1 MAIPVINIGSKLDGK
16 GFKQAETA
24 TEKLGKNA
32 KKLAGAL
39 GLAFGTAQVIAFAK
53 ASMKAFAEDEKA
65 AVRLTKAVENLGL
78 GFEDARIKS
87 FISDLEATAGVSDD
101 VLRPA
106 FQSLLQTTGSVTKSQ
121 ELLKLAL
128 DVSAGSGIDAAEVSK
143 DLGLAYLGQ
152 TKGLA
157 KYNTGLTKAELNT
170 KNFADIQT
178 VLNEQFAGQNAARL
192 DTYAGKMEMLGVAAG
207 NAKEIIGKGIID
219 ALSML
224 GEDTSVSKLADDM
237 TRAAESTANVIR
249 GIGVLADKLKV
260 IPGFDSKDWEYV
272 YNISYF
278 KFLNDLGKAEALK
291 PKPFSIPMTISG
303 STDAEVKAAEARKK
317 AEQEARKRALELLKI
332 KNKQLESERKALAT
346 KRLAN
351 AIDKANLLLNK
362 GEGIFDLE
370 KIQIG
375 AALTNQADQLG
386 KVTNQSQLLAIAN
399 DVARLNVKK
408 SMLALEDAIAA
419 KDEAAIIAATA
430 KLNEDI
436 KILNALSGQNTKLT
450 DIKSILDSLKPK
462 DLINLTNLDAALAKI
477 TEMLRLLAQANAA
490 ATAKVPTS
498 ASLGSGI
505 PANDYIAPIPMSVG
519 LNAST
524 AALIEASEA
533 IQARADAF
541 SMLLDLQT
549 EADTA
554 ALAASSIG
562 AAALNTFN
570 IEDVARS
577 SLLQGLAGGAGVSG
591 AMSGS
596 RYAAQAANA
605 YNITINAGLGSDP
618 EAIARGLEDVLNQS
632 SYRGTSVN
640 RGSGNYVL

>member
-462 DLINLTNLDAALAKI
+462 DLINLDNLNAALAKI
-477 TEMLRLLAQANAA
+477 EEMLRLLAQANAA
-490 ATAKVPTS
+490 AKAPIPTS

-505 PANDYIAPIPMSVG
+505 PAGDYIAPIPMSVG
-519 LNAST
+519 LGAST

-541 SMLLDLQT
+541 SMLLDMQT